1 MIMSKGEDGMFAFK
15 VVATLVLVLI
25 LGLAWTTGPV
35 EGSER
40 TVPGHQSP
48 GELLVTSDGPTP
60 TMALIALVAAV
71 ALGITVRLQ
80 NP

>member
-1 MIMSKGEDGMFAFK
+1 MSTFK
-15 VVATLVLVLI
+15 VMATVVLVLI
-25 LGLAWTTGPV
+25 LGLAWMTGPLA
-35 EGSER
+35 GSER

-48 GELLVTSDGPTP
+48 GEPVLLGDGPTP

-71 ALGITVRLQ
+71 ILGIKVRLQ